1 MGYIGGVITIKQTDE
16 FARWLTGLRDQRAK
30 QKIATRLQRLK
41 FGHFGDVEPIGSGL
55 SELRIHEGQG
65 YRVYFRQ
72 NGHEIILLLCGGN
85 KKSQQ
90 RDISRAHEIMKE
102 ITNDS

>member
-1 MGYIGGVITIKQTDE
+1 MITIKQTDE

-65 YRVYFRQ
+65 YRIYFRQ
-72 NGHEIILLLCGGN
+72 NGQEIILLLCGGN
-85 KKSQQ
+85 KKTQQ
-90 RDISRAHEIMKE
+90 RDIRRAHEIMKE
-102 ITNDS
+102 LSNGS

>member
-1 MGYIGGVITIKQTDE
+1 MITIKQTDE
-16 FARWLTGLRDQRAK
+16 FARWLSGLRDNRAK

-41 FGHFGDVEPIGSGL
+41 FGHFGDVEPVGGGL

-72 NGHEIILLLCGGN
+72 NGQEIILLLCGGN
-85 KKSQQ
+85 KKTQQ
-90 RDISRAHEIMKE
+90 RDIRRAHEIMKE
-102 ITNDS
+102 LSNGN

>member
-1 MGYIGGVITIKQTDE
+1 MKAMITIKQTDE
-16 FARWLTGLRDQRAK
+16 FARWLSGLRDNRAK

-41 FGHFGDVEPIGSGL
+41 FGHFGDVEPIGGGL

-72 NGHEIILLLCGGN
+72 NGQEIILLLCGGN
-85 KKSQQ
+85 KKMQQ
-90 RDISRAHEIMKE
+90 RDIRRAHEIMKE
-102 ITNDS
+102 LSNGN

>member
-1 MGYIGGVITIKQTDE
+1 MITIKQTDE
-16 FARWLTGLRDQRAK
+16 FARWLSGLHDNRAK

-41 FGHFGDVEPIGSGL
+41 FGHFGDVEPIGGGL

-72 NGHEIILLLCGGN
+72 NGQEIILLLCGGN
-85 KKSQQ
+85 KKTQQ
-90 RDISRAHEIMKE
+90 RDIRRAHEIMKE
-102 ITNDS
+102 LSNGN

>member
-1 MGYIGGVITIKQTDE
+1 VFTIRQTDE
-16 FARWLTGLRDQRAK
+16 FAGWLASLRDQRAK
-30 QKIATRLQRLK
+30 QKVATRLQRLK
-41 FGHFGDVEPIGSGL
+41 FGHFGDVEPVGGGL

-85 KKSQQ
+85 KKKQQ

-102 ITNDS
+102 ITNGS

>member
-1 MGYIGGVITIKQTDE
+1 MRAMITIKQTDE
-16 FARWLTGLRDQRAK
+16 FARWLSGLRDNWAK

-41 FGHFGDVEPIGSGL
+41 FGHFGDVEPVGGGL

-72 NGHEIILLLCGGN
+72 NGQEIILLLCGGN
-85 KKSQQ
+85 KKTQQ

-102 ITNDS
+102 LSNGS

>member
-1 MGYIGGVITIKQTDE
+1 MITIKQTDE
-16 FARWLTGLRDQRAK
+16 FARWLSGLRDQRAK

-65 YRVYFRQ
+65 YRIYFRQ
-72 NGHEIILLLCGGN
+72 NGQEIILLLCGGN
-85 KKSQQ
+85 KKTQQ
-90 RDISRAHEIMKE
+90 RDISRAQEIIKE
-102 ITNDS
+102 LSNGS

>member
-1 MGYIGGVITIKQTDE
+1 MITIKQTDE

-65 YRVYFRQ
+65 YRIYFRQ
-72 NGHEIILLLCGGN
+72 NGQEIVLLLCGGN
-85 KKSQQ
+85 KKTQQ
-90 RDISRAHEIMKE
+90 RDISRAQEIMKE
-102 ITNDS
+102 LSNGN

>member
-1 MGYIGGVITIKQTDE
+1 MITIKQTNG
-16 FARWLTGLRDQRAK
+16 FSRWLSRLRDHRAK
-30 QKIATRLQRLK
+30 QKIAIRLRRLK
-41 FGHFGDVEPIGSGL
+41 FGHFGDVEPIGGGL

-72 NGHEIILLLCGGN
+72 NGQEIILLLCGGS
-85 KKSQQ
+85 KKTQQ

-102 ITNDS
+102 LSNGS

>member
-1 MGYIGGVITIKQTDE
+1 MITIKQTDE
-16 FARWLTGLRDQRAK
+16 FARWLSGLRDNRAK

-41 FGHFGDVEPIGSGL
+41 FGNFGDVEPIGGGL

-72 NGHEIILLLCGGN
+72 NGQEIILLLCGGN
-85 KKSQQ
+85 KKTQQ
-90 RDISRAHEIMKE
+90 RDIRRAHEIMKE
-102 ITNDS
+102 LSNGN

>member
-1 MGYIGGVITIKQTDE
+1 MITIKQTDE
-16 FARWLTGLRDQRAK
+16 FARWLSGLRDNRAK

-41 FGHFGDVEPIGSGL
+41 FGHFGDVEPIGGGL

-72 NGHEIILLLCGGN
+72 NGQEIILLLCGGN
-85 KKSQQ
+85 KKTQQ

-102 ITNDS
+102 LSNGS

>member
-1 MGYIGGVITIKQTDE
+1 MITIKQTDE

-65 YRVYFRQ
+65 YRVYFQQ
-72 NGHEIILLLCGGN
+72 NGEEIILLLCGGN
-85 KKSQQ
+85 KKTQQ
-90 RDISRAHEIMKE
+90 RDINRAQEIMKV
-102 ITNDS
+102 ITNGS

>member
-1 MGYIGGVITIKQTDE
+1 MITIKQTDE
-16 FARWLTGLRDQRAK
+16 FARWLSGLRDQRAK

-65 YRVYFRQ
+65 YRIYFRQ
-72 NGHEIILLLCGGN
+72 NGQEIILLLCGGN
-85 KKSQQ
+85 KKTQQ
-90 RDISRAHEIMKE
+90 RDIRRAHEIMKE
-102 ITNDS
+102 LSNGS

>member
-1 MGYIGGVITIKQTDE
+1 MVTIQQTDK

-55 SELRIHEGQG
+55 SELRIHEG
-65 YRVYFRQ
+65 
-72 NGHEIILLLCGGN
+72 
-85 KKSQQ
+85 
-90 RDISRAHEIMKE
+90 
-102 ITNDS
+102 

>member
-1 MGYIGGVITIKQTDE
+1 MITIKQTDE
-16 FARWLTGLRDQRAK
+16 FARWLSGLRDNRAK

-41 FGHFGDVEPIGSGL
+41 FGHFGDVEPIGGGL

-72 NGHEIILLLCGGN
+72 NGQEIILLLCGGN
-85 KKSQQ
+85 KKTQQ
-90 RDISRAHEIMKE
+90 RDIRRAHEIMKE
-102 ITNDS
+102 LSNGN

>member
-1 MGYIGGVITIKQTDE
+1 MFTIRQTDE
-16 FARWLTGLRDQRAK
+16 FERWLASLRDKRAK
-30 QKIATRLQRLK
+30 QKVATRLQRLK
-41 FGHFGDVEPIGSGL
+41 FGHFGDVEPVGGGL

-85 KKSQQ
+85 KKTQQ

-102 ITNDS
+102 ITNGS

>member
-1 MGYIGGVITIKQTDE
+1 MITIKQTDE

-41 FGHFGDVEPIGSGL
+41 FRHFGDVEPIGGGL

-102 ITNDS
+102 LSNGN

>member
-1 MGYIGGVITIKQTDE
+1 MKAMITIKQTDE
-16 FARWLTGLRDQRAK
+16 FARWLSGLRDNRAK

-41 FGHFGDVEPIGSGL
+41 FGHFGDVEPIGGGL

-72 NGHEIILLLCGGN
+72 NGQEIILLLCGGN
-85 KKSQQ
+85 KKTQQ
-90 RDISRAHEIMKE
+90 RDIRRAHEIMKE
-102 ITNDS
+102 LSNGN

>member
-1 MGYIGGVITIKQTDE
+1 M
-16 FARWLTGLRDQRAK
+16 
-30 QKIATRLQRLK
+30 K
-41 FGHFGDVEPIGSGL
+41 FGHFGDVEAVGQGV

-72 NGHEIILLLCGGN
+72 QGSEVILRLCGGD

-90 RDISRAHEIMKE
+90 KDIAMAHQMAREISDE
-102 ITNDS
+102 T

>member
-1 MGYIGGVITIKQTDE
+1 MGYIGAMITIKQTDE

-65 YRVYFRQ
+65 YRVYFQQ
-72 NGHEIILLLCGGN
+72 NGEEIILLLCGGN
-85 KKSQQ
+85 KKTQQ
-90 RDISRAHEIMKE
+90 RDINRAQEIMKV
-102 ITNDS
+102 ITNGS

>member
-1 MGYIGGVITIKQTDE
+1 MNSLDGS
-16 FARWLTGLRDQRAK
+16 RASETPVPSK
-30 QKIATRLQRLK
+30 RLQRLR
-41 FGHFGDVEPIGSGL
+41 FGYFGDVEPGGGGL

-72 NGHEIILLLCGGN
+72 NGTEIILLLCSGGN
-85 KKSQQ
+85 KKTQQ

-102 ITNDS
+102 ITNGS

>member
-1 MGYIGGVITIKQTDE
+1 MAHGP
-16 FARWLTGLRDQRAK
+16 RDSRAK

-41 FGHFGDVEPIGSGL
+41 FGHFGDVEPIGGGL

-72 NGHEIILLLCGGN
+72 NGQEIILLLCGGN
-85 KKSQQ
+85 KKTQQ
-90 RDISRAHEIMKE
+90 RDIRRAHEIMKE
-102 ITNDS
+102 LSNGN

>member
-1 MGYIGGVITIKQTDE
+1 MFTIRQTDE
-16 FARWLTGLRDQRAK
+16 FERWLASLRDKRAK

-41 FGHFGDVEPIGSGL
+41 FGHFGDAEPVGGGL

-85 KKSQQ
+85 KKTQQ

-102 ITNDS
+102 ITNGS

>member
-1 MGYIGGVITIKQTDE
+1 MTTIKQTDE
-16 FARWLTGLRDQRAK
+16 FARLLTGLRDHRAK
-30 QKIATRLQRLK
+30 QKIAIRLQRLQ
-41 FGHFGDVEPIGSGL
+41 FGHFGDVEPICGGL

-72 NGHEIILLLCGGN
+72 NGQEIILLLCGGN
-85 KKSQQ
+85 KKTQQ

-102 ITNDS
+102 LSNGS